1 MTHVDGMAF
10 LLCTLAV
17 WRISHLLAQEDG
29 PFDVVFRL
37 RRKVGQ
43 GFFGTLLDCF
53 LCLSLWIA
61 LPFAFLIADIWIDR
75 VVAWISLSG
84 GAAILFMLTGRT
96 EDKESRGLR

>member
-1 MTHVDGMAF
+1 VIHVDGIAF

-43 GFFGTLLDCF
+43 GFFGALLDCF

-61 LPFAFLIADIWIDR
+61 LPFAFLSADTWIDR
-75 VVAWISLSG
+75 IVAWLALSG
-84 GAAILFMLTGRT
+84 GASILFLLTNRAAERNHEG
-96 EDKESRGLR
+96 

>member
-1 MTHVDGMAF
+1 MIHVDGMTF

-53 LCLSLWIA
+53 LCLSLWVA
-61 LPFAFLIADIWIDR
+61 LPFAVLSGDTLIDR
-75 VVAWISLSG
+75 IVAWLALSG
-84 GAAILFMLTGRT
+84 GASILFLVTGR
-96 EDKESRGLR
+96 KAESHHGG

>member
-1 MTHVDGMAF
+1 MIHVDGMTF

-37 RRKVGQ
+37 RSKVGQ

-53 LCLSLWIA
+53 LCLSLWVA
-61 LPFAFLIADIWIDR
+61 LPFAFLSGDTLIERI
-75 VVAWISLSG
+75 VAWLALSG
-84 GAAILFMLTGRT
+84 GASILFLVTGR
-96 EDKESRGLR
+96 KAESHHGG

>member
-1 MTHVDGMAF
+1 MIHVDGMAF

-37 RRKVGQ
+37 RSKVGQ

-53 LCLSLWIA
+53 LCLSLWVA
-61 LPFAFLIADIWIDR
+61 LPFAFLSAYTLIERI
-75 VVAWISLSG
+75 VAWLALSG
-84 GAAILFMLTGRT
+84 DASILFLVTSR
-96 EDKESRGLR
+96 KAESHHGG

>member
-1 MTHVDGMAF
+1 MTHVDGTAF
-10 LLCTLAV
+10 LLGTLAV

-29 PFDVVFRL
+29 PFDVIFRL

-61 LPFAFLIADIWIDR
+61 LPFALLSADTWIDR
-75 VVAWISLSG
+75 IVAWLALSG
-84 GAAILFMLTGRT
+84 GASILFLLTNRT
-96 EDKESRGLR
+96 AEKASRG

>member
-1 MTHVDGMAF
+1 MIHVDGMAF

-37 RRKVGQ
+37 RSKVGQ

-53 LCLSLWIA
+53 LCLSLWVA
-61 LPFAFLIADIWIDR
+61 LPFAFLSADTLIDR
-75 VVAWISLSG
+75 VVAWLALSG
-84 GAAILFMLTGRT
+84 GASILFLVTGR
-96 EDKESRGLR
+96 KAESHHGG

>member
-1 MTHVDGMAF
+1 MAF
-10 LLCTLAV
+10 LLGTLAV
-17 WRISHLLAQEDG
+17 WRISHLLAHEDG

-61 LPFAFLIADIWIDR
+61 LPFAFLTADAWFDR
-75 VVAWISLSG
+75 IVAWLALSG
-84 GAAILFMLTGRT
+84 GASILFLLTSRT
-96 EDKESRGLR
+96 SERRGEG

>member
-1 MTHVDGMAF
+1 MIHVDGMAF

-37 RRKVGQ
+37 RSKVGQ

-53 LCLSLWIA
+53 LCLSLWVA
-61 LPFAFLIADIWIDR
+61 LPFAVLSGDTLIDR
-75 VVAWISLSG
+75 IVAWLALSG
-84 GAAILFMLTGRT
+84 GASILFLVTGR
-96 EDKESRGLR
+96 KAESHHGG

>member
-1 MTHVDGMAF
+1 MAF
-10 LLCTLAV
+10 LLGTLAV

-61 LPFAFLIADIWIDR
+61 VPLALLIAEAWIDR
-75 VVAWISLSG
+75 IVAWLALSG
-84 GAAILFMLTGRT
+84 GASILFLLTSRT
-96 EDKESRGLR
+96 SERKGEA

>member
-1 MTHVDGMAF
+1 MAF
-10 LLCTLAV
+10 LLGTLAV

-61 LPFAFLIADIWIDR
+61 LPFAFLSADTWIDR
-75 VVAWISLSG
+75 IVAWLALSG
-84 GAAILFMLTGRT
+84 GASIVFLLTNRT
-96 EDKESRGLR
+96 QKRNHEG